1 MTQRDESII
10 IGSDHGGYEMKEFIK
25 AELIRRGFDVED
37 VGTDSAQTMVDY
49 PRYAARVA
57 RAVAQGDFKRGIA
70 LCGTGIG
77 ASITAN
83 RYRGVRAALCITPQ
97 MATLA
102 REHNDANVL
111 VMGGRI
117 TSREDAAQILD
128 IWLNTPHQG
137 GRHTRRIALIDD
149 SAALQADIPSSP
161 Q

>member
-25 AELIRRGFDVED
+25 TELIRRGFGVQD
-37 VGTDSAQTMVDY
+37 VGTDSSETMVDY
-49 PRYAARVA
+49 PLYAARVA
-57 RAVAQGDFKRGIA
+57 RGVAQGHFKRGIA

-83 RYRGVRAALCITPQ
+83 RFRGVRAALCITPQ
-97 MATLA
+97 MATLS

-117 TSREDAAQILD
+117 TSREDAVQILD
-128 IWLNTPHQG
+128 IWLTTPHQG
-137 GRHTRRIALIDD
+137 GRHSRRIALIDD
-149 SAALQADIPSSP
+149 TAALQADSSSSP

>member
-1 MTQRDESII
+1 MAQRGECII
-10 IGSDHGGYEMKEFIK
+10 IGSDHGGYEMKQLIK
-25 AELIRRGFDVED
+25 AELIQRGFEVED
-37 VGTDSAQTMVDY
+37 VGTDSSEAMVDY
-49 PRYAARVA
+49 PLYAARVA
-57 RAVAQGDFKRGIA
+57 RGVAQGSFKRGIA

-83 RYRGVRAALCITPQ
+83 RYRGVRAALCITPH
-97 MATLA
+97 MAALA

-117 TSREDAAQILD
+117 TSREDALQILD

-137 GRHTRRIALIDD
+137 GRHSRRIALIDD
-149 SAALQADIPSSP
+149 TAALQADSSSSS